1 MGGFSLVELVSFTIS
16 MNAADMLSM
25 CVCLFVRVYVSA
37 PLCASLTFCLA
48 VWIVRCVSAPA
59 CTQLCALG
67 SLCVCQCMIKG
78 ICECACCF
86 LPIFCLLICIRVMLL
101 RKGLTLEV
109 LSPICWETKRLMER
123 KKEPRGRN
131 CREWQRNKNKLEKG
145 NKTKWHDL
153 DPCDIKLCKLSCIFA

>member
-1 MGGFSLVELVSFTIS
+1 MRLPFRARLCFCTTLWKPDF
-16 MNAADMLSM
+16 LS
-25 CVCLFVRVYVSA
+25 CRLDSSV
-37 PLCASLTFCLA
+37 
-48 VWIVRCVSAPA
+48 CVSAPA
-59 CTQLCALG
+59 CTQLCVLG

-78 ICECACCF
+78 ICECARCF

-131 CREWQRNKNKLEKG
+131 CREWRRNKNKLEKG
-145 NKTKWHDL
+145 NKTKRHDL
-153 DPCDIKLCKLSCIFA
+153 DPCDIKICKLSCIFA